1 MEWYSGGLLVG
12 ISILVLLALRMP
24 LGFVFGSIGA
34 AGLVVLTG
42 NTNILVSI
50 AQNLHDSL
58 SDFVLITIPLFVL
71 MAELLSSGGFISDLF
86 GSVEKLTGRI
96 RGSIA
101 VATIIASALF
111 AAVSG
116 SSYVCAATLAK
127 MTIPEMLKRGYD
139 KSLATGPAA
148 AGGTLGI
155 LIPPSLAMVIYGV
168 MSGASIAEL
177 FIAGVVP
184 GLLLSLL
191 FILVIIV
198 WIKLDPKAAA
208 AGKIVSWSDKF
219 RSVAKSGP
227 VVSLAIFLLFIIY
240 FGITTPAEAAAL
252 GCVFAVGLLIL
263 YGRFQWKVF
272 FNICF
277 GALETSGFILLLI
290 GAAKVLAFMVSKA
303 GIMYGLQNALTGL
316 PLVTFILILYVTL
329 TIMGMFLEG
338 NSILVLT
345 TPIFAPAIT
354 KMGLDLTWYGVILVL
369 FIETALLTPPV
380 GMNCYIVAEIA
391 KPHGIVIGEVFR
403 GITPFLVALFIT
415 VMLVTFFPSIALW
428 LPSTMK

>member
-12 ISILVLLALRMP
+12 ISILVLLAMRMP
-24 LGFVFGSIGA
+24 LAFVFGSIGA
-34 AGLVVLTG
+34 GGLVILTG

-71 MAELLSSGGFISDLF
+71 MAELLSNGGFISDLF
-86 GSVEKLTGRI
+86 VSVEKLTGRI

-127 MTIPEMLKRGYD
+127 MTVPEMLKRGYN
-139 KSLATGPAA
+139 KSLSTGPAA
-148 AGGTLGI
+148 VGGTLGI

-184 GLLLSLL
+184 GILLSLL

-208 AGKIVSWSDKF
+208 AGQIVSWSDKI
-219 RSVAKSGP
+219 RSLTKSGP
-227 VVSLAIFLLFIIY
+227 VVSLAIFLLVIIY

-252 GCVFAVGLLIL
+252 GCIFAVGLLIL
-263 YGRFQWKVF
+263 YGRFRWKVF

-277 GALETSGFILLLI
+277 GAIETSGFILLLI
-290 GAAKVLAFMVSKA
+290 GTAKVLAFMVSKA

-316 PLVTFILILYVTL
+316 PLITFILILYITL

-391 KPHGIVIGEVFR
+391 KPHGIVIGNVFR
-403 GITPFLVALFIT
+403 GIMPFLFALLIT
-415 VMLVTFFPSIALW
+415 VILVTLFPSIALW